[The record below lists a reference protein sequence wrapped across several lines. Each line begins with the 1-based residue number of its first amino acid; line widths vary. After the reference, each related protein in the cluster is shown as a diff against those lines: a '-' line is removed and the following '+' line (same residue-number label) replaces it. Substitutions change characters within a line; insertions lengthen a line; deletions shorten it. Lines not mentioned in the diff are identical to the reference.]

1 MNTRMAPTG
10 PTSLPAS
17 SPAPAPAP
25 PRGSGH
31 VRHLR
36 RLALSRDKA
45 ARQGGPRRPVLSWV
59 RAAIT
64 LAFFALVAVMLFR
77 YARNVNWREVWA
89 AIRAYPWPVLLAA
102 AVLAA
107 GSHLVYSTYDLL
119 GRHYTGHKLRVAT
132 VMKVT
137 FISYAFNLNLGS
149 LVGGI
154 AFRYRL
160 YSRLGLS
167 NGQVTRIL
175 SLSMF
180 TNWLGYFVLAGLV
193 FTFWPLDLPPS
204 IHLAAASVPALGLS
218 LLAAAA
224 AYLAFCGLSRDKVA
238 HVRGVELRLPSLQV
252 AVLQVAM
259 SCANWLLISG
269 VVYLLL
275 PQQIAYADVLSVL
288 LIAAVAGV
296 ITHVPAGLGVLEA
309 VFVALLSAQV
319 PEGQLLA
326 ALLTYRAIYY
336 LAPFAI
342 ALVLYLL
349 TEARRRPAAAQ
360 ASAPRQ

>member
-1 MNTRMAPTG
+1 MTTRVLHVGKTSAP
-10 PTSLPAS
+10 SQRRRS
-17 SPAPAPAP
+17 S
-25 PRGSGH
+25 H
-31 VRHLR
+31 LRHLR
-36 RLALSRDKA
+36 RIAPSREQATQQAASLGRWWPWLKGAL
-45 ARQGGPRRPVLSWV
+45 
-59 RAAIT
+59 T
-64 LAFFALVAVMLFR
+64 LAFFTVVAAMLFK

-89 AIRAYPWPVLLAA
+89 AIRAYPWPVLMAA

-119 GRHYTGHKLRVAT
+119 GRHYTRHRLRVAT

-175 SLSMF
+175 SLSML
-180 TNWLGYFVLAGLV
+180 TNWLGYLVLAGLA
-193 FTFWPLDLPPS
+193 FTFWPLALPPS
-204 IHLAAASVPALGLS
+204 VNFGEASVPILGLS

-224 AYLAFCGLSRDKVA
+224 AYLVVCGVSRQKVLRL
-238 HVRGVELRLPSLQV
+238 RGTELRLPSLPV
-252 AVLQVAM
+252 ALLQVAL
-259 SCANWLLISG
+259 SCTNWLLIAG

-275 PQQIAYADVLSVL
+275 PQQAGFSDVLSVL

-309 VFVALLSAQV
+309 VFVALLSAKV
-319 PEGQLLA
+319 PQGQLLA
-326 ALLTYRAIYY
+326 ALLTYRALYY
-336 LAPFAI
+336 LVPFAI
-342 ALVLYLL
+342 ALVLFLM
-349 TEARRRPAAAQ
+349 TETRRKPL
-360 ASAPRQ
+360 APSPFRRD

>member
-1 MNTRMAPTG
+1 MP
-10 PTSLPAS
+10 PA
-17 SPAPAPAP
+17 ADHNAQIARP
-25 PRGSGH
+25 PRPWWPWLKG
-31 VRHLR
+31 
-36 RLALSRDKA
+36 AL
-45 ARQGGPRRPVLSWV
+45 
-59 RAAIT
+59 T
-64 LAFFALVAVMLFR
+64 LAFFAVVAAMLFK
-77 YARNVNWREVWA
+77 YARNVNWREVGA

-107 GSHLVYSTYDLL
+107 GSHLLYSTYDLL
-119 GRHYTGHKLRVAT
+119 GRHYTHHKLQVAT

-175 SLSMF
+175 SLSML
-180 TNWLGYFVLAGLV
+180 TNWLGYLVLAGLV
-193 FTFWPLDLPPS
+193 FTFWPLALPPS
-204 IHLAAASVPALGLS
+204 VTFGEASVPVLGLS
-218 LLAAAA
+218 LLAGAA
-224 AYLAFCGLSRDKVA
+224 AYLIICGVSRRKVLKL
-238 HVRGVELRLPSLQV
+238 RGTELRLPSLRV
-252 AVLQVAM
+252 ALLQVLM
-259 SCANWLLISG
+259 SCANWLLIAG

-275 PQQIAYADVLSVL
+275 PQQVGFSDVLSVL

-309 VFVALLSAQV
+309 VFVALLSSKV

-326 ALLTYRAIYY
+326 ALLTYRALYY
-336 LAPFAI
+336 LVPFAI
-342 ALVLYLL
+342 ALVLFLM
-349 TEARRRPAAAQ
+349 TEARRKR
-360 ASAPRQ
+360 